1 MEKTDEQ
8 RELDVVR
15 HIVQIRV
22 VMNRHDL
29 TFEQAAAVLHLSAL
43 HEVLRAVA
51 REPGQSASLVKEYA
65 QTAPNES

>member
-1 MEKTDEQ
+1 MEKTDDQ
-8 RELDVVR
+8 RELDAVR

-51 REPGQSASLVKEYA
+51 RDRDQSASLVNEYA
-65 QTAPNES
+65 QTAPNKS

>member
-1 MEKTDEQ
+1 MEKTDDQ
-8 RELDVVR
+8 RELDAVR

-43 HEVLRAVA
+43 HEVLRALA
-51 REPGQSASLVKEYA
+51 RDRDQ
-65 QTAPNES
+65 